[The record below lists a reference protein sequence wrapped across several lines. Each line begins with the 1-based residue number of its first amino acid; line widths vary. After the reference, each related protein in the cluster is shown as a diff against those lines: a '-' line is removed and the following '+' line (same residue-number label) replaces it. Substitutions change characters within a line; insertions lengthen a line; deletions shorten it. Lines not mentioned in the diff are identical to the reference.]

1 MALAAGLLPG
11 FQYEI
16 TAGTLQGEVVT
27 IVDNTPFPDSDEEG
41 RKRKVTVLSPEGQEF
56 YILPRLLSDRPVG
69 VAQAPVYSQASVM
82 MLDEMVEPEFLI
94 DPMTALVGISSAPIT
109 DPMDT
114 RLDPYRPSKNKVKRY
129 ISREMPNG
137 QSDIDFLLTFTNDEY
152 RAENEGRPAN
162 LMFKGDTQSGKTM
175 MVEVLAVLWA
185 EKMGLPKPMPIFTL
199 SGSSGVTDF
208 DLYGQTTS
216 FTNPVTGK
224 ESLVWLS
231 GMADLAARIGGILY
245 LDEVNAMAERV
256 TSSVHPLTDSRHH
269 FINRNKAVEVSPGQF
284 MPELVSA
291 SLDLWIIGTYNEGYR
306 GMGDLNE
313 AFNNRFR
320 TIRWGYDSAV
330 ELKLIKSAALR
341 LLGDA
346 LRTARERNSIR
357 TPIGT
362 AALQKVERDVQAFGP
377 VTGLG
382 ILVGMFKA
390 NEIDVVNSIIE
401 DRSIIVLLNEEERQ
415 RRVEDRDRNTGPDYN

>member
-1 MALAAGLLPG
+1 
-11 FQYEI
+11 
-16 TAGTLQGEVVT
+16 
-27 IVDNTPFPDSDEEG
+27 
-41 RKRKVTVLSPEGQEF
+41 
-56 YILPRLLSDRPVG
+56 LLSDRPVG

-109 DPMDT
+109 DPMDP

>member
-1 MALAAGLLPG
+1 
-11 FQYEI
+11 
-16 TAGTLQGEVVT
+16 
-27 IVDNTPFPDSDEEG
+27 
-41 RKRKVTVLSPEGQEF
+41 
-56 YILPRLLSDRPVG
+56 
-69 VAQAPVYSQASVM
+69 
-82 MLDEMVEPEFLI
+82 
-94 DPMTALVGISSAPIT
+94 
-109 DPMDT
+109 
-114 RLDPYRPSKNKVKRY
+114 
-129 ISREMPNG
+129 
-137 QSDIDFLLTFTNDEY
+137 
-152 RAENEGRPAN
+152 
-162 LMFKGDTQSGKTM
+162 MFKGDTQSGKTM

-330 ELKLIKSAALR
+330 ELRLIKSAALR

-362 AALQKVERDVQAFGP
+362 AALQKVERDVQSFGP

-390 NEIDVVNSIIE
+390 NEIDVVNDIIE

-415 RRVEDRDRNTGPDYN
+415 RRVEDRDRSTIGAD